1 MSIQQSFS
9 FTYILMA
16 RTTTDLNQVPG
27 KFYYICAMSVCN
39 LTCLMKEQI
48 SLKSNKVSSKSNER
62 FRRNCTY
69 EVAWTDGR
77 TDRRIPIYPPPKTL
91 LARGTKMIA
100 HFSLYEIIMIIY
112 KLIKK
117 NPHGSLINLK
127 QFQRRHLLKTF
138 NPR

>member
-27 KFYYICAMSVCN
+27 KLYYTCAMSVCN

-48 SLKSNKVSSKSNER
+48 SLKSNKVSSKSTEQ
-62 FRRNCTY
+62 FRRNCTFFCM
-69 EVAWTDGR
+69 
-77 TDRRIPIYPPPKTL
+77 DRRTGWI
-91 LARGTKMIA
+91 KMIA
-100 HFSLYEIIMIIY
+100 HFSLYEIIMITSITSIY

-117 NPHGSLINLK
+117 TIFPQGLLKNLK
-127 QFQRRHLLKTF
+127 QFQRRNLVKTF
-138 NPR
+138 NLG

>member
-27 KFYYICAMSVCN
+27 KLYYTCDMSVCK

-48 SLKSNKVSSKSNER
+48 SLKSNQVSSKSTEQ
-62 FRRNCTY
+62 FRRNCTFFCM
-69 EVAWTDGR
+69 
-77 TDRRIPIYPPPKTL
+77 DRWKGWI
-91 LARGTKMIA
+91 KMIA
-100 HFSLYEIIMIIY
+100 HFSLYEIIMITSIY

-117 NPHGSLINLK
+117 KIPQGLLKNLK
-127 QFQRRHLLKTF
+127 QFQRRNLVKTF
-138 NPR
+138 NLG